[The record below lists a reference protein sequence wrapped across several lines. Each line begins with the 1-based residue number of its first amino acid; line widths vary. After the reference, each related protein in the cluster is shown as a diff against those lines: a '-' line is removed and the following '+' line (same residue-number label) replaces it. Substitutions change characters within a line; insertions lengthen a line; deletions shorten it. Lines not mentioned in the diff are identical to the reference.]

1 MGFYMLFVIGV
12 ALMVL
17 VRFIVEQGP
26 ICAFFCNK
34 SGLLF
39 VCTFVRSA

>member
-1 MGFYMLFVIGV
+1 MGLYMLFVIGV

-17 VRFIVEQGP
+17 VRLIVEQGP

-34 SGLLF
+34 SGSLI
-39 VCTFVRSA
+39 VCTFIRSA